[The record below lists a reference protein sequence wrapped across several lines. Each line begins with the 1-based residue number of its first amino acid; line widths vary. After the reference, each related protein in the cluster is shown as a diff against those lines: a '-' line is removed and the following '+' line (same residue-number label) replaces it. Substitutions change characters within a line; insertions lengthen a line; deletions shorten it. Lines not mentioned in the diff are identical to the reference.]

1 MAFRQREYNSLRDQ
15 VRADLEEQERL
26 KAEEEQR
33 AAEEAK
39 RAAEAEGANEEVVA
53 S

>member
-1 MAFRQREYNSLRDQ
+1 

-39 RAAEAEGANEEVVA
+39 RAAEAEAEVKKDGT
-53 S
+53 